1 MIKRKSLGPLEHQI
15 MDIVWKQKK
24 STVYSVV
31 EDLCQEKKLAY
42 TTVMTVMSR
51 LAKKGVL
58 TRKKKGKTYYYQPSE
73 TKDQFIHQVV
83 KNTISKM
90 VNMFGEEALIAFEDE
105 TQNLTKEQRDNLLS
119 KIDND
124 S

>member
-105 TQNLTKEQRDNLLS
+105 TQNLTKEQRDSLLS